1 MASYLAANTVWVNC
15 GALCLLVPGRLN
27 TQTFVIDP
35 LSDSEWND
43 CIHERLMTEPIP
55 IQPWKTWSMFKLS
68 QHLFQIP
75 EKCFIDVNKLRCARV
90 CVHVRV
96 CFGMWARRT
105 GDRSRGKEGHGITYP
120 QSVIEY
126 GRLRVMLESVRS
138 LCPFSFSVCPA
149 WNFCLIL
156 RWGEEA
162 VINTPQ
168 YLPCPL
174 VLRES
179 FTASLLRSYVNQ
191 NVHQKPFATLSTACK
206 YMCTCKQPWQA

>member
-1 MASYLAANTVWVNC
+1 MFRLA
-15 GALCLLVPGRLN
+15 
-27 TQTFVIDP
+27 Q
-35 LSDSEWND
+35 
-43 CIHERLMTEPIP
+43 
-55 IQPWKTWSMFKLS
+55 Q
-68 QHLFQIP
+68 LFL
-75 EKCFIDVNKLRCARV
+75 KCARNV
-90 CVHVRV
+90 LLIKTSWDACVFVHICG
-96 CFGMWARRT
+96 CFGMWVRRT
-105 GDRSRGKEGHGITYP
+105 GEHSWGKEGHGITYP
-120 QSVIEY
+120 HSVIEY
-126 GRLRVMLESVRS
+126 GRLCVMLKSVRS
-138 LCPFSFSVCPA
+138 PCPLSFSVCPA

>member
-1 MASYLAANTVWVNC
+1 
-15 GALCLLVPGRLN
+15 
-27 TQTFVIDP
+27 
-35 LSDSEWND
+35 
-43 CIHERLMTEPIP
+43 MTETIP
-55 IQPWKTWSMFKLS
+55 VQPWKTRYMWRRS
-68 QHLFQIP
+68 QELFLKYYRNVLLI
-75 EKCFIDVNKLRCARV
+75 KTSCDACV
-90 CVHVRV
+90 CVCV
-96 CFGMWARRT
+96 CASVHIHGRFGMWGRRT
-105 GDRSRGKEGHGITYP
+105 GEHSWGKEGHGNTYP
-120 QSVIEY
+120 HSVIEY
-126 GRLRVMLESVRS
+126 GRLCVMLKSVRS
-138 LCPFSFSVCPA
+138 PCPVSLSVCPA

-206 YMCTCKQPWQA
+206 YMCTCKQPWQAQDSLLYFKFPHLI